1 MEIRVVVEKTWLK
14 EDQRKK
20 LGFLESFRGIFV
32 NIES

>member
-1 MEIRVVVEKTWLK
+1 MVK

-32 NIES
+32 NIESWEGVCVKG